1 MIVDINEMPEIQA
14 CVPVSICVCAAAP
27 ANKPTLTEALR
38 CLIIKFRE
46 FLPYRG
52 ANQDGMEGSKGV

>member
-1 MIVDINEMPEIQA
+1 MPEIQA
-14 CVPVSICVCAAAP
+14 CVPISICVCATAP
-27 ANKPTLTEALR
+27 AKKPTLTEALR

-52 ANQDGMEGSKGV
+52 ANQDAMEGSKGV